1 MPARA
6 SDPAPARAPS
16 PAEPVAWWAVLL
28 GCYLALVP
36 AVSVTEI
43 TVGAVAAA
51 AGAAAAVAAR
61 RALLATGAPEGDG
74 GRGRGTVP
82 PARLMRPMVRLPAQI
97 VADTARI
104 AVRGASGGRW
114 VTLAAAPGTAGRGV
128 ATLLL
133 SASPGTYVG
142 GVDPARGAVRVH
154 RLAGDPSPFER
165 RLRDAGLIG
174 EHTEHTEDRGDR
186 GGDGGERS

>member
-43 TVGAVAAA
+43 TVGAVTAA

-61 RALLATGAPEGDG
+61 RALLATSSSERDG

-82 PARLMRPMVRLPAQI
+82 PARLIRPIVRLPAQI

-154 RLAGDPSPFER
+154 RLAGGPSPFER
-165 RLRDAGLIG
+165 RLRDAGLVG
-174 EHTEHTEDRGDR
+174 EHTEHGDR
-186 GGDGGERS
+186 GGERS